1 MYNGARLIR
10 VFDVP
15 EYSGRTPVNM
25 SHPPRRSGVKVKP
38 LPVEL
43 DGLACERDERELFAS
58 LSLRLEPGEVL
69 QVAGPNGSGKT
80 SLLRIM
86 AGLLPPSAG
95 DMRYGGN
102 SVYHGA
108 GQEDWRRQRLYIGHA
123 PAIKGALTAEENLAW
138 LCALSSPVGTEQI
151 WQALEHVG
159 LRGFEDVPCHN
170 LSAGQKRR
178 VALAR
183 LYLEQH
189 PVWIL
194 DEPFTAI
201 DKAGVTA
208 LENHIMA
215 HAQQGGMVIMTTH
228 HGLDHL
234 PGVRCLDLG
243 QAN

>member
-1 MYNGARLIR
+1 
-10 VFDVP
+10 
-15 EYSGRTPVNM
+15 M

-43 DGLACERDERELFAS
+43 DELACERDQRELFAS
-58 LSLRLEPGEVL
+58 LSLTLKPGEVL

-86 AGLLPPSAG
+86 AGLLPASAG
-95 DMRYGGN
+95 DMRYGGE
-102 SVYHGA
+102 SVLRGSGRLA
-108 GQEDWRRQRLYIGHA
+108 WRQQRLYIGHA
-123 PAIKGALTAEENLAW
+123 PAVKGALTAEENLAW
-138 LCALSSPVGTEQI
+138 LCALSRPVDSDRI
-151 WQALEHVG
+151 WEALAKVG

-183 LYLEQH
+183 LYLEHH

-201 DKAGVTA
+201 DKAGVAA
-208 LENHIMA
+208 LEQHILA
-215 HAQQGGMVIMTTH
+215 HAGEGGMVVLTTH

-234 PGVRCLDLG
+234 PGVRCLDLEQVG
-243 QAN
+243 

>member
-1 MYNGARLIR
+1 M
-10 VFDVP
+10 
-15 EYSGRTPVNM
+15 
-25 SHPPRRSGVKVKP
+25 KP

-43 DGLACERDERELFAS
+43 DSLACERDQRELFAS
-58 LSLRLEPGEVL
+58 LSLRLEPGELL

-95 DMRYGGN
+95 DMRYGGE
-102 SVYHGA
+102 SVFRGA
-108 GQEDWRRQRLYIGHA
+108 GRESWRQQRLYIGHA
-123 PAIKGALTAEENLAW
+123 PAVKGALSAEENLAW
-138 LCALSSPVGTEQI
+138 LCALSRPVENDRI
-151 WQALEHVG
+151 WHALEQVG
-159 LRGFEDVPCHN
+159 LRGFEDIPCHN
-170 LSAGQKRR
+170 LSAGQQRR

-201 DKAGVTA
+201 DKTGVAA
-208 LENHIMA
+208 LESHILQ
-215 HAQQGGMVIMTTH
+215 HAQQGGLVIMTTH
-228 HGLDHL
+228 HGLEHL

-243 QAN
+243 QVN

>member
-1 MYNGARLIR
+1 M
-10 VFDVP
+10 
-15 EYSGRTPVNM
+15 
-25 SHPPRRSGVKVKP
+25 KP

-43 DGLACERDERELFAS
+43 DNLACERDQRELFAS
-58 LSLRLEPGEVL
+58 LSLRLEPGDML

-95 DMRYGGN
+95 DIRYGGD
-102 SVYHGA
+102 SVYRGS
-108 GQEDWRRQRLYIGHA
+108 GRESWRQHRLYIGHA
-123 PAIKGALTAEENLAW
+123 PAVKGALSAEENLAW
-138 LCALSSPVGTEQI
+138 LCAMSTPVTSEQI
-151 WQALEHVG
+151 WAALDKVG

-170 LSAGQKRR
+170 LSAGQQRR

-201 DKAGVTA
+201 DKAGVAA
-208 LENHIMA
+208 LEKHLMQ
-215 HAQQGGMVIMTTH
+215 HAQQGGLVIMTTH

-243 QAN
+243 QVN

>member
-1 MYNGARLIR
+1 M
-10 VFDVP
+10 
-15 EYSGRTPVNM
+15 
-25 SHPPRRSGVKVKP
+25 KP

-43 DGLACERDERELFAS
+43 DSLACERDQRELFAL

-95 DMRYGGN
+95 DMRYGDESVFGGN
-102 SVYHGA
+102 GRVN
-108 GQEDWRRQRLYIGHA
+108 WRQQRLYIGHA
-123 PAIKGALTAEENLAW
+123 PAVKGALTAEENLAW
-138 LCALSSPVGTEQI
+138 LCALSTPVSLDSI
-151 WQALEHVG
+151 WQALEKVG

-201 DKAGVTA
+201 DKAGVAA
-208 LENHIMA
+208 LEQHILA
-215 HAQQGGMVIMTTH
+215 HAKRGGTVIMTTH
-228 HGLDHL
+228 HGLEHL
-234 PGVRCLDLG
+234 PAVRCLDLG
-243 QAN
+243 QVN

>member
-1 MYNGARLIR
+1 M
-10 VFDVP
+10 
-15 EYSGRTPVNM
+15 
-25 SHPPRRSGVKVKP
+25 KP

-43 DGLACERDERELFAS
+43 DSLACERDQRELFAS

-95 DMRYGGN
+95 DLRYGGE
-102 SVYHGA
+102 SVFRSSGRA
-108 GQEDWRRQRLYIGHA
+108 AWRQQRLYIGHA
-123 PAIKGALTAEENLAW
+123 PAVKGALTAEENLAW
-138 LCALSSPVGTEQI
+138 LCALSTPVTAEQI
-151 WQALEHVG
+151 WQALEKVG

-170 LSAGQKRR
+170 LSAGQQRR

-201 DKAGVTA
+201 DKAGVAA
-208 LENHIMA
+208 LEAHIMQ
-215 HAQQGGMVIMTTH
+215 HAEQGGLVIMTTH

-243 QAN
+243 QVA

>member
-1 MYNGARLIR
+1 M
-10 VFDVP
+10 
-15 EYSGRTPVNM
+15 
-25 SHPPRRSGVKVKP
+25 KP

-43 DGLACERDERELFAS
+43 DSLACERDQRELFAS
-58 LSLRLEPGEVL
+58 LSLRLQPGEVL

-95 DMRYGGN
+95 DLRYGGE
-102 SVYHGA
+102 SVFRSSGRA
-108 GQEDWRRQRLYIGHA
+108 AWRQQRLYIGHA
-123 PAIKGALTAEENLAW
+123 PAVKGALTAEENLAW
-138 LCALSSPVGTEQI
+138 LCALSTPVTAEQI
-151 WQALEHVG
+151 WQALEKVG

-170 LSAGQKRR
+170 LSAGQQRR

-201 DKAGVTA
+201 DKAGVAA
-208 LENHIMA
+208 LEAHIMQ
-215 HAQQGGMVIMTTH
+215 HAEQGGLVIMTTH

-243 QAN
+243 QVA

>member
-1 MYNGARLIR
+1 M
-10 VFDVP
+10 
-15 EYSGRTPVNM
+15 
-25 SHPPRRSGVKVKP
+25 KP

-43 DGLACERDERELFAS
+43 DGLTCERDQRELFAS
-58 LSLRLEPGEVL
+58 LSLRLEPSDVL

-86 AGLLPPSAG
+86 AGLLAPSAG
-95 DMRYGGN
+95 DIRYGGE
-102 SVYHGA
+102 SVYRGRGREH
-108 GQEDWRRQRLYIGHA
+108 WRQQRLYIGHA
-123 PAIKGALTAEENLAW
+123 PAVKGALTAEENLAW
-138 LCALSSPVGTEQI
+138 LCAMSRPVATEQI
-151 WQALEHVG
+151 WQALEQVG

-170 LSAGQKRR
+170 LSAGQQRR

-201 DKAGVTA
+201 DKAGVAA
-208 LENHIMA
+208 LEAHIMQ
-215 HAQQGGMVIMTTH
+215 HAEQGGLVIMTTH

-234 PGVRCLDLG
+234 PDVRCLDLG
-243 QAN
+243 QVN

>member
-1 MYNGARLIR
+1 M
-10 VFDVP
+10 
-15 EYSGRTPVNM
+15 
-25 SHPPRRSGVKVKP
+25 KP

-43 DGLACERDERELFAS
+43 DSLACERDQRELFAS
-58 LSLRLEPGEVL
+58 LSLQLEPGEVL

-95 DMRYGGN
+95 DMRYGGE
-102 SVYHGA
+102 SVFSGV
-108 GQEDWRRQRLYIGHA
+108 GRENWRQQRLYIGHA
-123 PAIKGALTAEENLAW
+123 PAVKGALTAEENLAW
-138 LCALSSPVGTEQI
+138 LCALSRPVANDHI
-151 WQALEHVG
+151 WQALEQVG
-159 LRGFEDVPCHN
+159 LRGFEDVPCHS
-170 LSAGQKRR
+170 LSAGQQRR

-201 DKAGVTA
+201 DKAGVAA
-208 LENHIMA
+208 LETHILQ
-215 HAQQGGMVIMTTH
+215 HAARGGLVIMTTH
-228 HGLDHL
+228 HGLEHL

-243 QAN
+243 QVG